1 MLADESRKTILA
13 YWNFLLKPSSKND
26 YKKHVSNQLYIYT
39 CCIIRPSVLNAIK
52 KMDVTW
58 FRQLCLISIP
68 TFRASDL
75 RECVR
80 LRCTKLM
87 VKFSLFVTST
97 GREEAVQ
104 IHVGIYRKTKDH
116 FKKLSKSC
124 YKILEEFFW
133 LLMNIIYAYTFLLSE
148 KIHTLN
154 HQNRILRH
162 EIPHTEKLW
171 HTNKSTFHSTETL
184 YNPIYSIRRN
194 YINSFS

>member
-1 MLADESRKTILA
+1 
-13 YWNFLLKPSSKND
+13 
-26 YKKHVSNQLYIYT
+26 
-39 CCIIRPSVLNAIK
+39 
-52 KMDVTW
+52 MDVTW
-58 FRQLCLISIP
+58 FVFRQLCLISIP

-75 RECVR
+75 RVCVR

-133 LLMNIIYAYTFLLSE
+133 LLTNIIYAYTFYYPKKYIRWTI
-148 KIHTLN
+148 KIVYYDMRS
-154 HQNRILRH
+154 RIQKSYGTPTNQHSTALRH
-162 EIPHTEKLW
+162 CTTQSTLFVEITLIHFHK
-171 HTNKSTFHSTETL
+171 KYRRTF
-184 YNPIYSIRRN
+184 
-194 YINSFS
+194 FV